1 MGATSRRLCLA
12 EGRTFSFDH
21 NINSQNKKLMVHRKG
36 FYYSLITLVQIR
48 FIQPKQFNETNVTL
62 HNFQKNSDLKIFL
75 NASAGT

>member
-1 MGATSRRLCLA
+1 
-12 EGRTFSFDH
+12 
-21 NINSQNKKLMVHRKG
+21 MVHRKG